1 MKIVL
6 TIIRVLFLRSHN
18 QIWIFN
24 LDNIL
29 IYEKSYVNILFYRIS
44 CKTLIGA
51 KPLYISFNK
60 IDGFIR
66 VYDGIINLVLFGA
79 EQMTSFRTGLDIS

>member
-6 TIIRVLFLRSHN
+6 TIIRVLLLRRYN
-18 QIWIFN
+18 LIWIFN

-29 IYEKSYVNILFYRIS
+29 IYEKSYENILFYRIS
-44 CKTLIGA
+44 YKTLIGA
-51 KPLYISFNK
+51 KPLYIRFNK

-66 VYDGIINLVLFGA
+66 VYDGVIYLVLFGA
-79 EQMTSFRTGLDIS
+79 EQMTSFTTGLDIS

>member
-6 TIIRVLFLRSHN
+6 TIIRVLLLRRDN
-18 QIWIFN
+18 LIWIFN

-29 IYEKSYVNILFYRIS
+29 IYEKSYENILFYRIS
-44 CKTLIGA
+44 YKTLIGA
-51 KPLYISFNK
+51 KPLYIRFNK

-66 VYDGIINLVLFGA
+66 VYDGAMMVLFGA
-79 EQMTSFRTGLDIS
+79 EQMTSFTTGLDIS